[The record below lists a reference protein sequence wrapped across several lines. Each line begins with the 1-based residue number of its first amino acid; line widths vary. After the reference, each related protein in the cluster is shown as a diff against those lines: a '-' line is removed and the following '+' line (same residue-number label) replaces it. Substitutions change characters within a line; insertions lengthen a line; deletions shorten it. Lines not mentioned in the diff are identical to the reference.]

1 MLQLSFSTILM
12 AVLFSN
18 IVIALTAICF
28 CHKETLVSIGYKM
41 FAFLLVITLLRVIF
55 PVQFSF
61 TTNIELPAMLS
72 RAISFLRCPFY
83 QTASIKISIWNIFKL
98 IWVSGILV
106 KVILFIKTQ
115 WVFNHWIVWYG
126 IDVTDK
132 EGYSNLMHEIGSDE
146 KYSSFRIIQLYGL
159 KIPILYGIF
168 RPRIL
173 IPADME
179 MSEDSLRYLLSHE
192 TSHHFH
198 HDIIT
203 KIILNTLTIVYW
215 WNPACYLLKAQLDA
229 VLEMRI
235 DNGIAGNTFDSKFGY
250 LNCLVYIA
258 DFGSNASGKRVKV
271 PENSIALFDSHT
283 FNNLIN
289 RFHIM
294 GETPKPFTKSL
305 HVAILAITIALYLFS
320 YLFIFEARYIVPE
333 DNVFDT
339 TDSSFYAVIT
349 ENGTY
354 EVYHGSVL
362 LEAADTLENYH
373 KDTPIYNSIDDVPEE
388 LRVFIEH

>member
-1 MLQLSFSTILM
+1 
-12 AVLFSN
+12 
-18 IVIALTAICF
+18 
-28 CHKETLVSIGYKM
+28 
-41 FAFLLVITLLRVIF
+41 
-55 PVQFSF
+55 
-61 TTNIELPAMLS
+61 
-72 RAISFLRCPFY
+72 
-83 QTASIKISIWNIFKL
+83 
-98 IWVSGILV
+98 
-106 KVILFIKTQ
+106 
-115 WVFNHWIVWYG
+115 
-126 IDVTDK
+126 
-132 EGYSNLMHEIGSDE
+132 MHEIGSDE

-362 LEAADTLENYH
+362 LEAVDTLENYY